1 MIFDFLRERV
11 SQASEPAHVHP
22 HVEVLPF
29 HVAGADVC
37 RVGIARNH
45 ALLAANADRRAV
57 PLLFALIRAV

>member
-29 HVAGADVC
+29 HVAGADVFVV
-37 RVGIARNH
+37 RGDILWPSVVNWIR
-45 ALLAANADRRAV
+45 
-57 PLLFALIRAV
+57 FAKRP